1 MNDLDPIVTSAR
13 ALFAA
18 TSAPAELEN
27 AKARFLDKTN
37 KITEKMKDIAA

>member
-27 AKARFLDKTN
+27 AKARFLGKSGQSS
-37 KITEKMKDIAA
+37 ELMKGMAA